1 MAAIVLF
8 CLALLVCIVLR
19 TNILY
24 ALLAGLVI
32 FTLYGKKQGFSWK
45 ELGKMICSGVK
56 TSASVLLVFPLIGI
70 LTAFWRACGTLPFII
85 CCAVDLI
92 RPEILLLMT
101 FLLNCGVS
109 MLTGTAFGTAATMG
123 TICVSVGISMGMDPV
138 LLGGAM
144 LSGVYFGDR
153 CSPVSTSALLV
164 SELTETNIYDN
175 IKRMLKTALV
185 PFLLSCGVYAA
196 LGMVKSGSGAAGELW
211 SLYGREMTLHWV
223 MCLPAVLI
231 LILSVLRVNVK
242 KAMSV
247 SILAAVVLCI
257 FLRHLDVMTILRTA
271 ILGYTASDAE
281 VGAMLNGGGIISMVR
296 VALIVMISSAY
307 SGIFRKTGL
316 LDGLCGRVTALR
328 DKTSPYASMLLTA
341 VLASLLACNQ
351 TLTIILTNQL
361 CAPSQ
366 KDKEEFA
373 INLENSAVIVAP
385 LIPWSIAGGDAA
397 LDRRRADDRHGVCV
411 LFIHPAAVR
420 ARAADSAAAR
430 GEKNR
435 RAEMRKEVCMN
446 GKTLLAEAIEMKDEI
461 VENRRAIHRA
471 PEVGAHLPQTVQFV
485 EEKLRLLGYEPR
497 ELGGG
502 VVAELTGEDMG
513 RCILLRADM
522 DALKVR
528 EKTDLPF
535 RSENGSMHACGHD
548 MHAAML
554 LGAARL
560 LKAHQSEIK
569 GTVKLVF
576 QPDEEGFTGAKAM
589 LKAGV
594 LEAPKP
600 QAAMALHVNSGTP
613 SGLVLCGKGTF
624 MAGCTL
630 FRITVK
636 GVGCH
641 GAMPETGVD
650 PINIAAHIYLALQE
664 ITARELP
671 AKTPAIVTMGKFSAG
686 HAPNIIPQE
695 AVIEGTIRTF
705 DRDVTALILRRI
717 GEIADATAR
726 AFRGS
731 ASVEELASAPP
742 LKNDEA
748 LTEQMARCAEML
760 FGEKS
765 VYRLR
770 EGGMGSEDFASYTYE
785 LPCAY
790 LLLGAGTAQE
800 DARYGKPMHNE
811 SVVFNEN
818 ILPRGSALLAYGAMQ
833 WLEDRQ

>member
-8 CLALLVCIVLR
+8 CLALLVCIVLG

-85 CCAVDLI
+85 CCAIDLI

-257 FLRHLDVMTILRTA
+257 FLRHLDAVTILKTA

-316 LDGLCGRVTALR
+316 LDGLCGRVT
-328 DKTSPYASMLLTA
+328 

-351 TLTIILTNQL
+351 TLTIILTHQL

-366 KDKEEFA
+366 RNKEQFA
-373 INLENSAVIVAP
+373 INLENSAVVVAP
-385 LIPWSIAGGDAA
+385 LIPWSIAGATPLSTVGAPMTGMA
-397 LDRRRADDRHGVCV
+397 FACFLYILPLCELVRRTAQQ
-411 LFIHPAAVR
+411 
-420 ARAADSAAAR
+420 RAAKKTAAQ
-430 GEKNR
+430 K
-435 RAEMRKEVCMN
+435 
-446 GKTLLAEAIEMKDEI
+446 
-461 VENRRAIHRA
+461 
-471 PEVGAHLPQTVQFV
+471 
-485 EEKLRLLGYEPR
+485 
-497 ELGGG
+497 
-502 VVAELTGEDMG
+502 
-513 RCILLRADM
+513 
-522 DALKVR
+522 
-528 EKTDLPF
+528 
-535 RSENGSMHACGHD
+535 
-548 MHAAML
+548 
-554 LGAARL
+554 
-560 LKAHQSEIK
+560 
-569 GTVKLVF
+569 
-576 QPDEEGFTGAKAM
+576 
-589 LKAGV
+589 
-594 LEAPKP
+594 
-600 QAAMALHVNSGTP
+600 
-613 SGLVLCGKGTF
+613 
-624 MAGCTL
+624 
-630 FRITVK
+630 
-636 GVGCH
+636 
-641 GAMPETGVD
+641 
-650 PINIAAHIYLALQE
+650 
-664 ITARELP
+664 
-671 AKTPAIVTMGKFSAG
+671 
-686 HAPNIIPQE
+686 
-695 AVIEGTIRTF
+695 
-705 DRDVTALILRRI
+705 
-717 GEIADATAR
+717 
-726 AFRGS
+726 
-731 ASVEELASAPP
+731 
-742 LKNDEA
+742 
-748 LTEQMARCAEML
+748 
-760 FGEKS
+760 
-765 VYRLR
+765 
-770 EGGMGSEDFASYTYE
+770 
-785 LPCAY
+785 
-790 LLLGAGTAQE
+790 
-800 DARYGKPMHNE
+800 
-811 SVVFNEN
+811 
-818 ILPRGSALLAYGAMQ
+818 
-833 WLEDRQ
+833 

>member
-8 CLALLVCIVLR
+8 CLALLVCIVLG

-92 RPEILLLMT
+92 RPEILLLMA

-123 TICVSVGISMGMDPV
+123 TICVS
-138 LLGGAM
+138 
-144 LSGVYFGDR
+144 DR

-175 IKRMLKTALV
+175 IKLMLKTALV

-242 KAMSV
+242 KSMSV
-247 SILAAVVLCI
+247 SILAA
-257 FLRHLDVMTILRTA
+257 ILKTT

-341 VLASLLACNQ
+341 VLAGLLACNQ

-373 INLENSAVIVAP
+373 INLENSAVVVAP
-385 LIPWSIAGGDAA
+385 LIPWSIAGATPLSTVGAPMTGMA
-397 LDRRRADDRHGVCV
+397 FACFLYILPLCELVRRTAQQ
-411 LFIHPAAVR
+411 
-420 ARAADSAAAR
+420 RAAKKTAAQ
-430 GEKNR
+430 K
-435 RAEMRKEVCMN
+435 
-446 GKTLLAEAIEMKDEI
+446 
-461 VENRRAIHRA
+461 
-471 PEVGAHLPQTVQFV
+471 
-485 EEKLRLLGYEPR
+485 
-497 ELGGG
+497 
-502 VVAELTGEDMG
+502 
-513 RCILLRADM
+513 
-522 DALKVR
+522 
-528 EKTDLPF
+528 
-535 RSENGSMHACGHD
+535 
-548 MHAAML
+548 
-554 LGAARL
+554 
-560 LKAHQSEIK
+560 
-569 GTVKLVF
+569 
-576 QPDEEGFTGAKAM
+576 
-589 LKAGV
+589 
-594 LEAPKP
+594 
-600 QAAMALHVNSGTP
+600 
-613 SGLVLCGKGTF
+613 
-624 MAGCTL
+624 
-630 FRITVK
+630 
-636 GVGCH
+636 
-641 GAMPETGVD
+641 
-650 PINIAAHIYLALQE
+650 
-664 ITARELP
+664 
-671 AKTPAIVTMGKFSAG
+671 
-686 HAPNIIPQE
+686 
-695 AVIEGTIRTF
+695 
-705 DRDVTALILRRI
+705 
-717 GEIADATAR
+717 
-726 AFRGS
+726 
-731 ASVEELASAPP
+731 
-742 LKNDEA
+742 
-748 LTEQMARCAEML
+748 
-760 FGEKS
+760 
-765 VYRLR
+765 
-770 EGGMGSEDFASYTYE
+770 
-785 LPCAY
+785 
-790 LLLGAGTAQE
+790 
-800 DARYGKPMHNE
+800 
-811 SVVFNEN
+811 
-818 ILPRGSALLAYGAMQ
+818 
-833 WLEDRQ
+833 

>member
-85 CCAVDLI
+85 CCAIDLI

-257 FLRHLDVMTILRTA
+257 FLRHLDAVMILKTA

-281 VGAMLNGGGIISMVR
+281 VGAMLNGGGIISMAR

-307 SGIFRKTGL
+307 SGIFRRTGL
-316 LDGLCGRVTALR
+316 LDGLCGLVIDICCGRVTALR

-351 TLTIILTNQL
+351 TLTIILTHQL

-373 INLENSAVIVAP
+373 INLENSAVVIAALV
-385 LIPWSIAGGDAA
+385 PWSIAGATPLSTVGAPMTGMA
-397 LDRRRADDRHGVCV
+397 FACFLYILPLCELVRRTAQQ
-411 LFIHPAAVR
+411 
-420 ARAADSAAAR
+420 RAAKKTAAQ
-430 GEKNR
+430 K
-435 RAEMRKEVCMN
+435 
-446 GKTLLAEAIEMKDEI
+446 
-461 VENRRAIHRA
+461 
-471 PEVGAHLPQTVQFV
+471 
-485 EEKLRLLGYEPR
+485 
-497 ELGGG
+497 
-502 VVAELTGEDMG
+502 
-513 RCILLRADM
+513 
-522 DALKVR
+522 
-528 EKTDLPF
+528 
-535 RSENGSMHACGHD
+535 
-548 MHAAML
+548 
-554 LGAARL
+554 
-560 LKAHQSEIK
+560 
-569 GTVKLVF
+569 
-576 QPDEEGFTGAKAM
+576 
-589 LKAGV
+589 
-594 LEAPKP
+594 
-600 QAAMALHVNSGTP
+600 
-613 SGLVLCGKGTF
+613 
-624 MAGCTL
+624 
-630 FRITVK
+630 
-636 GVGCH
+636 
-641 GAMPETGVD
+641 
-650 PINIAAHIYLALQE
+650 
-664 ITARELP
+664 
-671 AKTPAIVTMGKFSAG
+671 
-686 HAPNIIPQE
+686 
-695 AVIEGTIRTF
+695 
-705 DRDVTALILRRI
+705 
-717 GEIADATAR
+717 
-726 AFRGS
+726 
-731 ASVEELASAPP
+731 
-742 LKNDEA
+742 
-748 LTEQMARCAEML
+748 
-760 FGEKS
+760 
-765 VYRLR
+765 
-770 EGGMGSEDFASYTYE
+770 
-785 LPCAY
+785 
-790 LLLGAGTAQE
+790 
-800 DARYGKPMHNE
+800 
-811 SVVFNEN
+811 
-818 ILPRGSALLAYGAMQ
+818 
-833 WLEDRQ
+833 

>member
-8 CLALLVCIVLR
+8 CLALLVCIVLG

-242 KAMSV
+242 KAMSA

-257 FLRHLDVMTILRTA
+257 FLRHLDAVTILKTA

-366 KDKEEFA
+366 KDKEKFA
-373 INLENSAVIVAP
+373 INLENSAVVVAP
-385 LIPWSIAGGDAA
+385 LIPWSIAGATPLSTVGAPMTGMA
-397 LDRRRADDRHGVCV
+397 FACFLYILPLCELVRRTAQQ
-411 LFIHPAAVR
+411 
-420 ARAADSAAAR
+420 RAAKKTAAQ
-430 GEKNR
+430 K
-435 RAEMRKEVCMN
+435 
-446 GKTLLAEAIEMKDEI
+446 
-461 VENRRAIHRA
+461 
-471 PEVGAHLPQTVQFV
+471 
-485 EEKLRLLGYEPR
+485 
-497 ELGGG
+497 
-502 VVAELTGEDMG
+502 
-513 RCILLRADM
+513 
-522 DALKVR
+522 
-528 EKTDLPF
+528 
-535 RSENGSMHACGHD
+535 
-548 MHAAML
+548 
-554 LGAARL
+554 
-560 LKAHQSEIK
+560 
-569 GTVKLVF
+569 
-576 QPDEEGFTGAKAM
+576 
-589 LKAGV
+589 
-594 LEAPKP
+594 
-600 QAAMALHVNSGTP
+600 
-613 SGLVLCGKGTF
+613 
-624 MAGCTL
+624 
-630 FRITVK
+630 
-636 GVGCH
+636 
-641 GAMPETGVD
+641 
-650 PINIAAHIYLALQE
+650 
-664 ITARELP
+664 
-671 AKTPAIVTMGKFSAG
+671 
-686 HAPNIIPQE
+686 
-695 AVIEGTIRTF
+695 
-705 DRDVTALILRRI
+705 
-717 GEIADATAR
+717 
-726 AFRGS
+726 
-731 ASVEELASAPP
+731 
-742 LKNDEA
+742 
-748 LTEQMARCAEML
+748 
-760 FGEKS
+760 
-765 VYRLR
+765 
-770 EGGMGSEDFASYTYE
+770 
-785 LPCAY
+785 
-790 LLLGAGTAQE
+790 
-800 DARYGKPMHNE
+800 
-811 SVVFNEN
+811 
-818 ILPRGSALLAYGAMQ
+818 
-833 WLEDRQ
+833 

>member
-19 TNILY
+19 ANILY

-32 FTLYGKKQGFSWK
+32 FALYGKKQGFSWK

-123 TICVSVGISMGMDPV
+123 SICVSVGISMGMDPV

-242 KAMSV
+242 KAMSA

-257 FLRHLDVMTILRTA
+257 FLRHLDAVTILKTA

-351 TLTIILTNQL
+351 TLTIILTHQL

-373 INLENSAVIVAP
+373 INLENSAVVVAP
-385 LIPWSIAGGDAA
+385 LIPWSIAGATPLSTVGAPMT
-397 LDRRRADDRHGVCV
+397 VCV

-420 ARAADSAAAR
+420 ARAADGAAAR
-430 GEKNR
+430 GEKSR

-446 GKTLLAEAIEMKDEI
+446 GETLLAEAIEMKDEI

-502 VVAELTGEDMG
+502 VVAELTGEDTG

-522 DALKVR
+522 DALKVK

-560 LKAHQSEIK
+560 LKAHQSELK

-594 LEAPKP
+594 LEAPEP

-686 HAPNIIPQE
+686 QAPNIIPQE

-731 ASVEELASAPP
+731 VSVEELASAPP

-765 VYRLR
+765 VYRLH